1 MARTKSPILT
11 EGELRIMNVLWKA
24 GPSTV
29 KRVVDSLPAELDLAY
44 TTILTTLQNME
55 KKGGVSHKE
64 KGRAYEYHA
73 VVKQSEAQRSAI
85 KYIVNRFFNDSPEQ
99 LVLNV
104 IENEEIDPEVV
115 QRLNSLLDESD
126 T

>member
-1 MARTKSPILT
+1 MARAKSPILT
-11 EGELRIMNVLWKA
+11 QADLRIINVLWKA

-29 KRVVDSLPAELDLAY
+29 KSVVEAMPEELDLAY

-55 KKGGVSHKE
+55 KKGVVGHKE
-64 KGRAYEYHA
+64 KGRAYEYYP

-104 IENEEIDPEVV
+104 IENEEIDREVV
-115 QRLNSLLDESD
+115 HRLQRLLDESD
-126 T
+126 

>member
-55 KKGGVSHKE
+55 KKGVVSHKE
-64 KGRAYEYHA
+64 KGRAYEYYA